1 MILEDVFYLASSP
14 SKKLRTFGYLKYPLL
29 TGNISNTM
37 IFVYL
42 GPNYT
47 CVPRLPIRRIY

>member
-29 TGNISNTM
+29 TGNISNTI